1 MKLDAVLMGEP
12 STAASAAVAAEAD
25 GYHALFSTEGPH
37 DGFLPLAIAAHNTAR
52 IELGTSIAIAFS
64 RSPMSLAYLGHDL
77 QLLSSG
83 RFILGLGSQIKPHI
97 ERRYSMPWS
106 RPAARMREMVLAI
119 QAIWRCWNEGEPLK
133 FEGEFYTHTLMS
145 PMVSP
150 RASPHGPP
158 RIWVAAVG
166 DRMAQITG
174 EVADG
179 VICHPLLS
187 PLYLR
192 ERLLPAVATGASSVG
207 RSASD
212 LEVAAMILVATGEDD
227 AELARAVAMTKGRL
241 AFYAST
247 PAYRPVLD
255 LHGWGDLQPELR
267 RMTKE
272 GDWLTM
278 GDLIDDE
285 MVRTL
290 AIVAE
295 PDQLPVAL
303 EERYGKLLDRVVL
316 SMAHEPNIRALAPVL
331 GAYGQ
336 RAGTPA

>member
-12 STAASAAVAAEAD
+12 STAAAAAATAEAD

-37 DGFLPLAIAAHNTAR
+37 DGFLPLAIAAGNTAR

-77 QLLSSG
+77 QLLSDG

-106 RPAARMREMVLAI
+106 RPAPRMREMVLAI

-150 RASPHGPP
+150 RPSPNGPP

-192 ERLLPAVATGASSVG
+192 KRLLPALETGANSVG
-207 RSASD
+207 RSVSD
-212 LEVAAMILVATGEDD
+212 LETAAMILVATGEDD
-227 AELARAVAMTKGRL
+227 AELAQAVAMTKTRL

-278 GDLIDDE
+278 GDFIDDE
-285 MVRTL
+285 MVSTF

-295 PDQLPVAL
+295 PDQLPAAL
-303 EERYGKLLDRVVL
+303 EERYGQLLDRVVL
-316 SMAHEPNIRALAPVL
+316 SMAHEPHIRALAPVL
-331 GAYGQ
+331 DAFGYG
-336 RAGTPA
+336 AGTPA